1 MKHNTLVDLDTTV
14 GLHAVGKA
22 SMSRQER
29 LERWAELLSREP
41 QRVLSALEGTEYQTG
56 ETQARM
62 RCDHSP
68 ISVAYA
74 DAILRAEGLENDTYG
89 AARKFFG
96 LSDEQLHEIVCY
108 CYHGFTMYSG
118 SVASRL
124 HSITSAGR
132 AVSGF
137 RRAWHAISG

>member
-1 MKHNTLVDLDTTV
+1 MKHNTLIDLDNSA

-41 QRVLSALEGTEYQTG
+41 QRVLCALEGTEYQTG
-56 ETQARM
+56 EAQARM
-62 RCDHSP
+62 RCDNSP
-68 ISVAYA
+68 ISVARE
-74 DAILRAEGLENDTYG
+74 DAVLRAEGLEDDTYN
-89 AARKFFG
+89 AAKRFFE

-108 CYHGFTMYSG
+108 CYHGFTMYAG

-124 HSITSAGR
+124 HSMTSADR
-132 AVSGF
+132 AASGF
-137 RRAWHAISG
+137 RRAWRAIAG